1 MFRKI
6 LFILACVISLYANSR
21 FIVLCYHNIQDYPR
35 DPDIMNLST
44 AKFLQQLNW
53 LSANGYHPI
62 SIDDLIAAKK
72 GLKKLPKKAVLLT
85 FDDAYQSF
93 YTRVYPILKAYHYPA
108 VLAVVGKWLQAKKGE
123 KFLYG
128 NKLKKRGILLSWKEI
143 KEMSD
148 SGLVE
153 VASHTYNLHHGVLA
167 NPQGNTEPAVTARIY
182 NPKTKKYES
191 DAHYRKRIEEDLEKN
206 SELIYKKI
214 GKRPRVIVWP
224 FGEYNEIALNIAKK
238 LGMNIAFTLDD
249 GSNTLNDL
257 DRIRRMLIFS
267 SDKLNDIV
275 WRIYKPDQKEIKRV
289 VHIDLD
295 YIYDPNPVQQ
305 EKNLGR
311 LLDRIKAYK
320 INTVYLQA
328 FADPD
333 GDGVANALY
342 FPNRYMP
349 VRADLFNRVAWQLR
363 TRCGVEF
370 IYAWLPISAFDV
382 GNKGV
387 YVESYDPV
395 TKKRF
400 INKKYYKRL
409 SIFDSKSRKII
420 KGIYEDLAKYDPF
433 NGILFHDDGFF
444 TDYEDASN
452 AALKVYVKNGFPSS
466 IAKIRQN
473 KQLFKK
479 WTEFKTDALIDF
491 TMELKKEVQIYRP
504 ELKTARNI
512 YARVIMQPESEAW
525 FAQNYKKFLNSY
537 DYVAIMAM
545 PYMENAK
552 NPEKWLESLINKVK
566 KYKNGPAKSVFE
578 LQSRNWRNHTYVNSD
593 ALAEQMRTLQI
604 NKILNY
610 GYYPD
615 DFLKNEP
622 NFKIIYS
629 VMSLE
634 QYPFERR

>member
-1 MFRKI
+1 MFKKI
-6 LFILACVISLYANSR
+6 LIILIYIVSLYAGDK
-21 FIVLCYHNIQDYPR
+21 FMVLCYHNVEDNPR
-35 DPDIMNLST
+35 DPDIMTIST

-53 LSANGYHPI
+53 LSAHGYRPV

-72 GLKKLPKKAVLLT
+72 GIKKLPKKAILLT

-93 YTRVYPILKAYHYPA
+93 YTRVYPILKAYNYPA
-108 VLAVVGKWLQAKKGE
+108 VLGVVGKWLEAKKGE

-128 NKLKKRGILLSWKEI
+128 NKLKKRSLLLSWKEI

-153 VASHTYNLHHGVLA
+153 IASHTYNLHYGVLA
-167 NPQGNTEPAVTARIY
+167 NPQGNKEPAVTSRIY
-182 NPKTKKYES
+182 YPKTKTYES
-191 DAHYRKRIEEDLEKN
+191 DAHYKERIKKDLEKN
-206 SELIYKKI
+206 SELIYEKI

-238 LGMNIAFTLDD
+238 LGMNIAFTLND

-257 DRIRRMLIFS
+257 DRLRRMLIFS
-267 SDKLNDIV
+267 TDKLNDIV
-275 WRIYKPDQKEIKRV
+275 WRIYKPDAKKIQRV
-289 VHIDLD
+289 VHVDLD
-295 YIYDPNPVQQ
+295 YIYDPDPVQQ

-320 INTVYLQA
+320 ITTVYLQA

-363 TRCGVEF
+363 TRCGVNV
-370 IYAWLPISAFDV
+370 YAWLPVSGFDL

-387 YVESYDPV
+387 YVKSYDPV
-395 TKKRF
+395 TKKSF

-409 SIFDSKSRKII
+409 SIFDIDSRKII
-420 KGIYEDLAKYDPF
+420 KGIYEDLAKYTSF

-444 TDYEDASN
+444 TDYEDASS
-452 AALKVYVKNGFPSS
+452 AALKVYMKNGFPDS

-473 KQLFKK
+473 KLLFKK
-479 WTEFKTDALIDF
+479 WTDFKTDSLIAF

-504 ELKTARNI
+504 EVKTARNI
-512 YARVIMQPESEAW
+512 YARLIMHPESEAW
-525 FAQNYKKFLNSY
+525 FAQNFQKFLNSY
-537 DYVAIMAM
+537 DYTAVMAM

-552 NPEKWLESLINKVK
+552 NADQWLLKLIKNVK
-566 KYKNGPAKSVFE
+566 KYKDGVKKSVFE
-578 LQSRNWRNHTYVNSD
+578 LQSRNWKENRMIKSKT
-593 ALAEQMRTLQI
+593 LASQMELLQI
-604 NKILNY
+604 NGILNY

-615 DFLKNEP
+615 DFLQNQPK
-622 NFKIIYS
+622 FRTIYS
-629 VMSLE
+629 VMSL
-634 QYPFERR
+634 QHYPFERK